1 MGDSLWILKCT
12 QQKSKYQLLATPSR
26 LNKAAKMA
34 KTDFS
39 DINFDEIKE
48 ATGLEADEI
57 KVLKNWFNH
66 FDTKKQDFL
75 GAHDLKDILNAMGFR
90 PSKEELKEI
99 LEEIDKD
106 GSGKIEFGEFCQ
118 LYAKFL
124 PEEPDEAE
132 LKEAFLFFDKEESGF
147 ITTDQFR
154 KIIGELDPNLTSEEL
169 DGIIDE
175 IDEDGSGTMDF
186 DKFCQVLF

>member
-12 QQKSKYQLLATPSR
+12 QQNSKYQLLATPSR
-26 LNKAAKMA
+26 LNKVAKMA

-39 DINFDEIKE
+39 DINLDEIKE

-57 KVLKNWFNH
+57 KLLKNWFNH

-75 GAHDLKDILNAMGFR
+75 GAHDLKDILRAMGYR
-90 PSKEELKEI
+90 PSKEELKEF

-106 GSGKIEFGEFCQ
+106 GSGEIEFGEFCQ
-118 LYAKFL
+118 LCAKFL
-124 PEEPDEAE
+124 NEEPNKAE
-132 LKEAFLFFDKEESGF
+132 LKELFDKEGSGF
-147 ITTDQFR
+147 ITTDQLR
-154 KIIGELDPNLTSEEL
+154 KIIGELDPHMTSEDL

-186 DKFCQVLF
+186 DKFCQMMMS